1 MSENTITSNTLRTDD
16 FDYDLDKKFIAQRP
30 VFPRHNSKLMMINR
44 ATGEISHHIFHE
56 LPQLLS
62 KDDVL
67 VFNNSKVF
75 PARVFGKK
83 KIVADNISVITGLS
97 NYSQQTSKTV
107 FEILFLKHIKKGN
120 WECLLKPAKRMK
132 TGDKIILSDG
142 HEVELLKKN
151 EDGTCI
157 VSVGE
162 ELNVWYQI
170 LEKIGE
176 MPLPPYITEKIQD
189 NSEYQTTYAKEN
201 GSAAAPTA
209 GLHFTDL
216 VFDKLRKQEIRQ
228 EYVTL
233 HVGLDT
239 FQPVRVDNIRDHKM
253 HTEYYEI
260 DEKTRQRLTKHKNEG
275 KRIVAVGTTSVR
287 VLESYGASDCKIA
300 SGNTDIFIYP
310 GYKYT
315 FVDAIITNFHLPKS
329 TLIMMISAFTGK
341 DLIMKAYNEAMQNN
355 YRFYSFG
362 DAMLIL

>member
-1 MSENTITSNTLRTDD
+1 MSENTITSNILRTDD
-16 FDYDLDKKFIAQRP
+16 FDYKLDQKFIAQRP

-62 KDDVL
+62 KDDV
-67 VFNNSKVF
+67 
-75 PARVFGKK
+75 VFGKK
-83 KIVADNISVITGLS
+83 KIAADALSTIAGSSNIS
-97 NYSQQTSKTV
+97 QKTSKTV
-107 FEILFLKHIKKGN
+107 FEILFLKHIEKGD

-189 NSEYQTTYAKEN
+189 NSEY
-201 GSAAAPTA
+201 
-209 GLHFTDL
+209 
-216 VFDKLRKQEIRQ
+216 RQ

-239 FQPVRVDNIRDHKM
+239 FQPVRADKLKDHKM

-260 DEKTRQRLTKHKNEG
+260 DERTRQSLTKHKNDG

-287 VLESYGASDCKIA
+287 VLESYGASDCMIPSGKFSSSKINSHYDDICICREG
-300 SGNTDIFIYP
+300 SGNASIQR
-310 GYKYT
+310 GNAK
-315 FVDAIITNFHLPKS
+315 
-329 TLIMMISAFTGK
+329 
-341 DLIMKAYNEAMQNN
+341 
-355 YRFYSFG
+355 
-362 DAMLIL
+362 